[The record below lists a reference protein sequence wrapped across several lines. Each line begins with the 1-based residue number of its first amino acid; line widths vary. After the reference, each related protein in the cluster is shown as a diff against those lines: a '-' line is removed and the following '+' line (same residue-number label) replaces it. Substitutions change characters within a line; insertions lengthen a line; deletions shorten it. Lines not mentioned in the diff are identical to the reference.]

1 MLEYIYRK
9 EVDMKTNKE
18 KKKKISLSVQAE
30 KLFLACLPIILVV
43 LIALFIGFLDEYE
56 RYPQYAAAVYPPM
69 FEYIMM
75 SLAILLGGAMFVD
88 YIVKNNS

>member
-1 MLEYIYRK
+1 MKRNRKTKKHSFKKCILE
-9 EVDMKTNKE
+9 
-18 KKKKISLSVQAE
+18 LSRPSV
-30 KLFLACLPIILVV
+30 LLLLGGLPVILVEAIV
-43 LIALFIGFLDEYE
+43 LLARLLPEVESSPSYVL
-56 RYPQYAAAVYPPM
+56 AVYPPM

>member
-1 MLEYIYRK
+1 M
-9 EVDMKTNKE
+9 
-18 KKKKISLSVQAE
+18 
-30 KLFLACLPIILVV
+30 FLLLGGLPIILAQALILLVRLLAEIENSPSYV
-43 LIALFIGFLDEYE
+43 LS
-56 RYPQYAAAVYPPM
+56 VYPPM